1 MRENRTSGSM
11 RGRRR
16 RAVTYRACV
25 LLYMQGKE
33 TVGVLSLRCG
43 IIYRNASTQRPD
55 LCDRAYSL
63 SV

>member
-1 MRENRTSGSM
+1 
-11 RGRRR
+11 
-16 RAVTYRACV
+16 VTYRACV